1 MHNGTK
7 AAHSIEKEDFMK
19 TLKTYMHIGIFFV
32 ITAGS
37 LAHFFY
43 DWSGH
48 ASIVGYFTPV
58 NESIWEHMKL
68 LFFPMLLYAFVL
80 TVRLRHHAP
89 SIPSALCTG
98 ILLGTFLIPLFF
110 YSYTLVLGK
119 AFLVLDIST
128 FLVSILIAFWLSYR
142 LASSVKILRYTPLLY
157 CLVGI
162 LFVLFVLF
170 THNPPAAKIFEDPAI

>member
-1 MHNGTK
+1 MR
-7 AAHSIEKEDFMK
+7 
-19 TLKTYMHIGIFFV
+19 IGIFFV
-32 ITAGS
+32 ITTGS

-142 LASSVKILRYTPLLY
+142 LASSVRILRYTHCFTALLGFCSCY
-157 CLVGI
+157 LYYLRIILLRRKFLRTLQFDVGQNVNI
-162 LFVLFVLF
+162 ANFS
-170 THNPPAAKIFEDPAI
+170 KIPQIS

>member
-1 MHNGTK
+1 
-7 AAHSIEKEDFMK
+7 MK
-19 TLKTYMHIGIFFV
+19 TLKTYMCIGIFFV

-89 SIPSALCTG
+89 GSRGSG
-98 ILLGTFLIPLFF
+98 
-110 YSYTLVLGK
+110 
-119 AFLVLDIST
+119 
-128 FLVSILIAFWLSYR
+128 
-142 LASSVKILRYTPLLY
+142 
-157 CLVGI
+157 
-162 LFVLFVLF
+162 
-170 THNPPAAKIFEDPAI
+170 

>member
-19 TLKTYMHIGIFFV
+19 TLKTYMRIGIFFV
-32 ITAGS
+32 ITTGS

-110 YSYTLVLGK
+110 YSQTGKHWEKQCWNADWAALRCVPQGTVKYNKNCRQTQKNKGLKTL
-119 AFLVLDIST
+119 
-128 FLVSILIAFWLSYR
+128 IL
-142 LASSVKILRYTPLLY
+142 
-157 CLVGI
+157 CG
-162 LFVLFVLF
+162 
-170 THNPPAAKIFEDPAI
+170 

>member
-1 MHNGTK
+1 MHSPDHIYPTLSYTLFEDMARKFCALMHNGTK

-110 YSYTLVLGK
+110 LQ
-119 AFLVLDIST
+119 
-128 FLVSILIAFWLSYR
+128 
-142 LASSVKILRYTPLLY
+142 LY
-157 CLVGI
+157 AGTWKSFFGVGY
-162 LFVLFVLF
+162 
-170 THNPPAAKIFEDPAI
+170 